1 MYGLLYKT
9 TGNRAAKLPNNLL
22 KGIFIAK
29 HTLQNDRAWFL
40 YCFNQSNQLTT
51 MKKLNLILLTAVL
64 MTLSSCS
71 VITGI
76 FKAGAYTA
84 IIGIVIFI
92 AIIIWVM
99 SLFKGK

>member
-1 MYGLLYKT
+1 M
-9 TGNRAAKLPNNLL
+9 AKLSNNMLNIVGKMIGL
-22 KGIFIAK
+22 VFV
-29 HTLQNDRAWFL
+29 LFL
-40 YCFNQSNQLTT
+40 SIKPTTT

-71 VITGI
+71 IVSGI

-84 IIGIVIFI
+84 IIGVIIFI

-99 SLFKGK
+99 SLFRKK